1 MTALPRTDNRG
12 FTLIAVLVLMGSA
25 LLVGTSLLFMAQAEM
40 AGSAG
45 TAGAAQSRAL
55 AWSGV
60 QVVMSDLN
68 DQRQQILDGETPIV
82 DDEYVIYEL
91 DAAILACGLGVR
103 VIAGEIDRRTL
114 EIAYTV
120 PGGAHRVWLAKLG
133 ASFLILLA
141 AEALLAI
148 ATFVFLTSFPWSTLY
163 GALQPAVFFLVLA
176 MGLGALFKSEA
187 AGGMVCAGVLTLAL
201 MTTVLRIS
209 PFFNIEL
216 STDLDAVE
224 RVARL
229 VQNRIGYVILTLAV
243 MLLTFGRAE
252 QRERLL
258 SG

>member
-1 MTALPRTDNRG
+1 MRERLIDQMRLIHHAARIVAGRWFWLAALLPLLWLG
-12 FTLIAVLVLMGSA
+12 FQYISVILGWRATSYEIVDAQNTLIGFPL
-25 LLVGTSLLFMAQAEM
+25 
-40 AGSAG
+40 
-45 TAGAAQSRAL
+45 
-55 AWSGV
+55 
-60 QVVMSDLN
+60 
-68 DQRQQILDGETPIV
+68 
-82 DDEYVIYEL
+82 
-91 DAAILACGLGVR
+91 AILAAGLGVR

-133 ASFLILLA
+133 ASFLILLV

-148 ATFVFLTSFPWSTLY
+148 TTFVFLTSFAWSTLY
-163 GALQPAVFFLVLA
+163 GALQSAVFFLVLA

-201 MTTVLRIS
+201 ITTVLRIS

-216 STDLDAVE
+216 STDLDAAE
-224 RVARL
+224 RMARL

-252 QRERLL
+252 QRERML

>member
-1 MTALPRTDNRG
+1 MRER
-12 FTLIAVLVLMGSA
+12 LIDQMRLIHHAARIVAGRWFWLAA
-25 LLVGTSLLFMAQAEM
+25 LLPLLWLGFQYISVILGWRATSYEVVDAQNKLI
-40 AGSAG
+40 GFP
-45 TAGAAQSRAL
+45 L
-55 AWSGV
+55 
-60 QVVMSDLN
+60 
-68 DQRQQILDGETPIV
+68 
-82 DDEYVIYEL
+82 
-91 DAAILACGLGVR
+91 AILAAGLGVR

-133 ASFLILLA
+133 ASFLILLV

-148 ATFVFLTSFPWSTLY
+148 TTFVFLTSFAWSTLY
-163 GALQPAVFFLVLA
+163 GALQSAVFFLVLA

-216 STDLDAVE
+216 SADLDAVE
-224 RVARL
+224 RMARL

-252 QRERLL
+252 QRERML

>member
-1 MTALPRTDNRG
+1 MLER
-12 FTLIAVLVLMGSA
+12 LIDQMRLIHHAARIVAGRWFWLAA
-25 LLVGTSLLFMAQAEM
+25 LLPLLWLGFQYISVILGWRATSYE
-40 AGSAG
+40 
-45 TAGAAQSRAL
+45 
-55 AWSGV
+55 
-60 QVVMSDLN
+60 
-68 DQRQQILDGETPIV
+68 IV
-82 DDEYVIYEL
+82 DAQNKLIGFPL
-91 DAAILACGLGVR
+91 AILAAGLGVR
-103 VIAGEIDRRTL
+103 VIAGEIDLRTL

-133 ASFLILLA
+133 ASFLILLV

-148 ATFVFLTSFPWSTLY
+148 TTFVFLTSFAWSTLY
-163 GALQPAVFFLVLA
+163 GALQSAVFFLVLA

-216 STDLDAVE
+216 SADLDAVE
-224 RVARL
+224 RMARL

-252 QRERLL
+252 QRERML

>member
-1 MTALPRTDNRG
+1 MRERLIDQMRLIHHAARIVAGRWFWLAALLPLLWLG
-12 FTLIAVLVLMGSA
+12 FQYISVILGWRATSYEIVDAQNTLIGFPL
-25 LLVGTSLLFMAQAEM
+25 
-40 AGSAG
+40 
-45 TAGAAQSRAL
+45 
-55 AWSGV
+55 
-60 QVVMSDLN
+60 
-68 DQRQQILDGETPIV
+68 
-82 DDEYVIYEL
+82 
-91 DAAILACGLGVR
+91 AILAAGLGVR

-133 ASFLILLA
+133 ASFLILLV

-148 ATFVFLTSFPWSTLY
+148 TTFVFLTSFAWSTLY
-163 GALQPAVFFLVLA
+163 GALQSAVFFLVLA

-216 STDLDAVE
+216 STDLDAAE
-224 RVARL
+224 RMARL

-252 QRERLL
+252 QRERML

>member
-1 MTALPRTDNRG
+1 MLER
-12 FTLIAVLVLMGSA
+12 LIDQMRLIHHAARIVAGRWFWLAA
-25 LLVGTSLLFMAQAEM
+25 LLPLLWLGFQYISVILGWRATSYE
-40 AGSAG
+40 
-45 TAGAAQSRAL
+45 
-55 AWSGV
+55 
-60 QVVMSDLN
+60 
-68 DQRQQILDGETPIV
+68 IV
-82 DDEYVIYEL
+82 DAQNKLIGFPL
-91 DAAILACGLGVR
+91 AILAAGLGVR
-103 VIAGEIDRRTL
+103 VIAGEIDLRTL

-133 ASFLILLA
+133 ASFLILLV

-148 ATFVFLTSFPWSTLY
+148 TTFVFLTSFAWSTLY
-163 GALQPAVFFLVLA
+163 GALQSAVFFLVLA

-201 MTTVLRIS
+201 ITTALRIS

-216 STDLDAVE
+216 SADLDAVE
-224 RVARL
+224 RMARL

-252 QRERLL
+252 QRERML

>member
-1 MTALPRTDNRG
+1 MLER
-12 FTLIAVLVLMGSA
+12 LIDQMRLIHHAARIVAGRWFWLAA
-25 LLVGTSLLFMAQAEM
+25 LLPLLWLGFQYISVILGWRATSYE
-40 AGSAG
+40 
-45 TAGAAQSRAL
+45 
-55 AWSGV
+55 
-60 QVVMSDLN
+60 
-68 DQRQQILDGETPIV
+68 IV
-82 DDEYVIYEL
+82 DAQNKLIGFPL
-91 DAAILACGLGVR
+91 AILAAGLGVR
-103 VIAGEIDRRTL
+103 VIAGEIDLRTL

-133 ASFLILLA
+133 ASFLILLV

-148 ATFVFLTSFPWSTLY
+148 TTFVFLTSFAWSTLY
-163 GALQPAVFFLVLA
+163 GALQSAVFFLVLA

-201 MTTVLRIS
+201 IFTELRIS

-216 STDLDAVE
+216 SADLDAVE
-224 RVARL
+224 RMARL

-252 QRERLL
+252 QRERML

>member
-1 MTALPRTDNRG
+1 MRDRLRLMRHAARTVGGRWFWLAPLLPLLWLIFEYILVVTGGRATAFEAVDAQNVLIG
-12 FTLIAVLVLMGSA
+12 FPLTVL
-25 LLVGTSLLFMAQAEM
+25 
-40 AGSAG
+40 
-45 TAGAAQSRAL
+45 AA
-55 AWSGV
+55 
-60 QVVMSDLN
+60 
-68 DQRQQILDGETPIV
+68 
-82 DDEYVIYEL
+82 
-91 DAAILACGLGVR
+91 GLGVR

-133 ASFLILLA
+133 ASFLILLV

-148 ATFVFLTSFPWSTLY
+148 LTFVFLTSFPWSTLY
-163 GALQPAVFFLVLA
+163 GALQSAVFFMVLA

-187 AGGMVCAGVLTLAL
+187 AGLMVCAGVLTLAL
-201 MTTVLRIS
+201 MMSPLRVS

-216 STDLDAVE
+216 FQDITVAE
-224 RVARL
+224 RIARL
-229 VQNRIGYVILTLAV
+229 VQNRVGYVILTVAV

>member
-1 MTALPRTDNRG
+1 MRELLTDQLRLTYHAARIVG
-12 FTLIAVLVLMGSA
+12 GRWFWLAA
-25 LLVGTSLLFMAQAEM
+25 LLPLLWLGFQYISVILGWRATSYE
-40 AGSAG
+40 
-45 TAGAAQSRAL
+45 
-55 AWSGV
+55 
-60 QVVMSDLN
+60 
-68 DQRQQILDGETPIV
+68 IV
-82 DDEYVIYEL
+82 DAQNKLIGFPL
-91 DAAILACGLGVR
+91 AILACGLGVR

-201 MTTVLRIS
+201 MTTMLRIS

-224 RVARL
+224 RMARL

>member
-1 MTALPRTDNRG
+1 MRDQLRLLHHAARTVGGRWFWLAPLLPLLWVGFQYILVVLGGRATAFGPADAQNVLIG
-12 FTLIAVLVLMGSA
+12 FPLTVL
-25 LLVGTSLLFMAQAEM
+25 
-40 AGSAG
+40 
-45 TAGAAQSRAL
+45 AA
-55 AWSGV
+55 
-60 QVVMSDLN
+60 
-68 DQRQQILDGETPIV
+68 
-82 DDEYVIYEL
+82 
-91 DAAILACGLGVR
+91 GLGVR

-133 ASFLILLA
+133 ATFIILLV

-148 ATFVFLTSFPWSTLY
+148 STFVFLTSFPWGTLY

-187 AGGMVCAGVLTLAL
+187 AGAMVCAGVLTLAL
-201 MTTVLRIS
+201 MLSVLRVS

-216 STDLDAVE
+216 VTDLSAAE
-224 RVARL
+224 RLARL
-229 VQNRIGYVILTLAV
+229 VQNRIGYVIITLAV

>member
-1 MTALPRTDNRG
+1 MMRERFLDQWRLIHHAARIVVGRWFWLAPLVPLVWIAFEYILVILGGRDTAFEAVDAQNV
-12 FTLIAVLVLMGSA
+12 LIAFPLTVLA
-25 LLVGTSLLFMAQAEM
+25 T
-40 AGSAG
+40 
-45 TAGAAQSRAL
+45 
-55 AWSGV
+55 
-60 QVVMSDLN
+60 
-68 DQRQQILDGETPIV
+68 
-82 DDEYVIYEL
+82 
-91 DAAILACGLGVR
+91 GLGVR

-133 ASFLILLA
+133 AGFLILLV

-148 ATFVFLTSFPWSTLY
+148 ATFVFLTSFPWPTLY
-163 GALQPAVFFLVLA
+163 GALQPAVFFMVLA

-187 AGGMVCAGVLTLAL
+187 AAAMVCAGVLTLAL
-201 MTTVLRIS
+201 MTSGLRIS

-216 STDLDAVE
+216 ITDLTAAE
-224 RVARL
+224 RLARL

>member
-1 MTALPRTDNRG
+1 MRERLIDQMRLIHHAARIVAGRWFWLAALLPLLWLG
-12 FTLIAVLVLMGSA
+12 FQYISVILGWRATSYEIVDAQNTLIGFPL
-25 LLVGTSLLFMAQAEM
+25 
-40 AGSAG
+40 
-45 TAGAAQSRAL
+45 
-55 AWSGV
+55 
-60 QVVMSDLN
+60 
-68 DQRQQILDGETPIV
+68 
-82 DDEYVIYEL
+82 
-91 DAAILACGLGVR
+91 AILAAGLGVR

-133 ASFLILLA
+133 ASFLILLV

-148 ATFVFLTSFPWSTLY
+148 TTFVFLTSFAWSTLY
-163 GALQPAVFFLVLA
+163 GALQSAVFFLVLA

-201 MTTVLRIS
+201 FFTTALRIS

-216 STDLDAVE
+216 SADLDAVE
-224 RVARL
+224 RMARL
-229 VQNRIGYVILTLAV
+229 VQNRIGYVIVTLAV

-252 QRERLL
+252 QRERML

>member
-1 MTALPRTDNRG
+1 MLER
-12 FTLIAVLVLMGSA
+12 LIDQMRLIHHAARIVAGRWFWLAA
-25 LLVGTSLLFMAQAEM
+25 LLPLLWLGFQYISVILGWRATSYEVVDAQNKLI
-40 AGSAG
+40 GFP
-45 TAGAAQSRAL
+45 L
-55 AWSGV
+55 
-60 QVVMSDLN
+60 
-68 DQRQQILDGETPIV
+68 
-82 DDEYVIYEL
+82 
-91 DAAILACGLGVR
+91 AILAAGLGVR
-103 VIAGEIDRRTL
+103 VIAGEIDLRTL

-133 ASFLILLA
+133 ASFLILLV

-148 ATFVFLTSFPWSTLY
+148 TTFVFLTSFAWSTLY
-163 GALQPAVFFLVLA
+163 GALQSAVFFLVLA

-216 STDLDAVE
+216 SADLDAVE
-224 RVARL
+224 RMARL

-252 QRERLL
+252 QRERML

>member
-1 MTALPRTDNRG
+1 MRERLIDQMRLIHHAARIVAGRWFWLAALLPLLWLG
-12 FTLIAVLVLMGSA
+12 FQYISVILGWRATSYEIVDAQNTLIGFPL
-25 LLVGTSLLFMAQAEM
+25 
-40 AGSAG
+40 
-45 TAGAAQSRAL
+45 
-55 AWSGV
+55 
-60 QVVMSDLN
+60 
-68 DQRQQILDGETPIV
+68 
-82 DDEYVIYEL
+82 
-91 DAAILACGLGVR
+91 AILAAGLGVR

-133 ASFLILLA
+133 ASFLILLV

-148 ATFVFLTSFPWSTLY
+148 TTFVFLTSFAWSTLY
-163 GALQPAVFFLVLA
+163 GALQSAVFFLVLA

-216 STDLDAVE
+216 SADLDAVE
-224 RVARL
+224 RMARL

-252 QRERLL
+252 QRERML

>member
-1 MTALPRTDNRG
+1 MRERFLDHWRLIHHAARTVGGRRFWLAPLLPLLWLG
-12 FTLIAVLVLMGSA
+12 FQYISVILGWRDTSYEVVDAQNTLIGFPLTVL
-25 LLVGTSLLFMAQAEM
+25 
-40 AGSAG
+40 
-45 TAGAAQSRAL
+45 
-55 AWSGV
+55 GV
-60 QVVMSDLN
+60 
-68 DQRQQILDGETPIV
+68 
-82 DDEYVIYEL
+82 
-91 DAAILACGLGVR
+91 GLGVR
-103 VIAGEIDRRTL
+103 VIAGEIERRTL

-133 ASFLILLA
+133 AVFLILLV

-148 ATFVFLTSFPWSTLY
+148 ATFVFLTSFPWPTLY
-163 GALQPAVFFLVLA
+163 GALQPAVFFMVLA

-187 AGGMVCAGVLTLAL
+187 AGAMVCAGVLTLAL
-201 MTTVLRIS
+201 ITTVLRIS

-216 STDLDAVE
+216 LTDLSAVE
-224 RVARL
+224 RLARL

>member
-1 MTALPRTDNRG
+1 MRERLIDQMRLIHHAARIVAGRWFWLAALLPLLWLGFQYISVILGWRG
-12 FTLIAVLVLMGSA
+12 TSYEIVDAQNTLIGFPL
-25 LLVGTSLLFMAQAEM
+25 
-40 AGSAG
+40 
-45 TAGAAQSRAL
+45 
-55 AWSGV
+55 
-60 QVVMSDLN
+60 
-68 DQRQQILDGETPIV
+68 
-82 DDEYVIYEL
+82 
-91 DAAILACGLGVR
+91 AILAAGLGVR

-133 ASFLILLA
+133 ASFLILLV

-148 ATFVFLTSFPWSTLY
+148 TTFVFLTSFAWSTLY
-163 GALQPAVFFLVLA
+163 GALQSAVFFLVLA

-216 STDLDAVE
+216 SADLDVVE
-224 RVARL
+224 RMARL

-252 QRERLL
+252 QRERML

>member
-1 MTALPRTDNRG
+1 MRERLIDQMRLIHHAARIVAGRWFWLAALLPLLWLG
-12 FTLIAVLVLMGSA
+12 FQYISVILGWRATSYEIVDAQNTLIGFPL
-25 LLVGTSLLFMAQAEM
+25 
-40 AGSAG
+40 
-45 TAGAAQSRAL
+45 
-55 AWSGV
+55 
-60 QVVMSDLN
+60 
-68 DQRQQILDGETPIV
+68 
-82 DDEYVIYEL
+82 
-91 DAAILACGLGVR
+91 AILAAGLGVR

-133 ASFLILLA
+133 ASFLILLV

-148 ATFVFLTSFPWSTLY
+148 TTFVFLTSFAWSTLY
-163 GALQPAVFFLVLA
+163 GALQSAVFFLVLA

-201 MTTVLRIS
+201 ITTALRIS

-216 STDLDAVE
+216 SADLDAVE
-224 RVARL
+224 RMARL

-252 QRERLL
+252 QRERML

>member
-1 MTALPRTDNRG
+1 MRERLIDQMRLIHHAARIVAGRWFWLAALLPLLWLG
-12 FTLIAVLVLMGSA
+12 FQYISVILGWRATSYEIVDAQNTLIGFPL
-25 LLVGTSLLFMAQAEM
+25 
-40 AGSAG
+40 
-45 TAGAAQSRAL
+45 
-55 AWSGV
+55 
-60 QVVMSDLN
+60 
-68 DQRQQILDGETPIV
+68 
-82 DDEYVIYEL
+82 
-91 DAAILACGLGVR
+91 AILAAGLGVR

-133 ASFLILLA
+133 ASFLILLV

-148 ATFVFLTSFPWSTLY
+148 TTFVFLTSFAWSTLY
-163 GALQPAVFFLVLA
+163 GALQSAVFFLVLA

-201 MTTVLRIS
+201 IFTVLRIS

-216 STDLDAVE
+216 SADLDAVE
-224 RVARL
+224 RMARL
-229 VQNRIGYVILTLAV
+229 VQNRIGYVIVTLAV

-252 QRERLL
+252 QRERML

>member
-1 MTALPRTDNRG
+1 MRERLIDQMRLIHHAARIVAGRWFWLAALLPLLWLG
-12 FTLIAVLVLMGSA
+12 FQYISVILGWRATSYEIVDAQNTLIGFPL
-25 LLVGTSLLFMAQAEM
+25 
-40 AGSAG
+40 
-45 TAGAAQSRAL
+45 
-55 AWSGV
+55 
-60 QVVMSDLN
+60 
-68 DQRQQILDGETPIV
+68 
-82 DDEYVIYEL
+82 
-91 DAAILACGLGVR
+91 AILAAGLGVR

-133 ASFLILLA
+133 ASFLILLV

-148 ATFVFLTSFPWSTLY
+148 TTFVFLTSFAWSTLY
-163 GALQPAVFFLVLA
+163 GALQSAVFFLVLA

-201 MTTVLRIS
+201 ITTALRIS

-216 STDLDAVE
+216 STDLDAAE
-224 RVARL
+224 RMARL

-252 QRERLL
+252 QRERML